1 MRQRIQKTVA
11 AFWLPGAIFG
21 ALALLV
27 LLTGQGVPCLFHAV
41 TGLYG
46 PGCGMTRGV
55 NALLHLQFYQALRY
69 NALLYPVGL
78 FLFTQFLRLVY
89 YWARGRRPGAKT
101 TDRVAI
107 GLIVLALLYGVAR
120 NLPMF
125 SFLAPTIVL

>member
-1 MRQRIQKTVA
+1 MRQRILKTAA
-11 AFWLPGAIFG
+11 AFWLPGAIFV

-46 PGCGMTRGV
+46 PGCGITRGV
-55 NALLHLQFYQALRY
+55 VALLHLQFYQALRY

-78 FLFTQFLRLVY
+78 FLFAQLLRLVY
-89 YWARGRRPGAKT
+89 YWASGRHRGEKMAN
-101 TDRVAI
+101 RVAI
-107 GLIVLALLYGVAR
+107 GLVVLALLYGVAR